1 MRGRGGC
8 TELILVLVVYYFIT
22 SDALKSD
29 IKIHL
34 NKVKPKFECKKRDN
48 CGCLVWGTRG
58 DPPN

>member
-1 MRGRGGC
+1 MTRLRGA
-8 TELILVLVVYYFIT
+8 LSWAWVVAYYFIT
-22 SDALKSD
+22 SNTEKND

-34 NKVKPKFECKKRDN
+34 NKVKPKFACKKRDN